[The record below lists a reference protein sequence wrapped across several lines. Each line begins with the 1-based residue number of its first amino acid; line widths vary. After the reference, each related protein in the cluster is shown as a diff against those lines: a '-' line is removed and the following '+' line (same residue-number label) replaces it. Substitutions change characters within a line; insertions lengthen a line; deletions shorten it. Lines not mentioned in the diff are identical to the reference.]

1 LCVWFTDLYRYLL
14 VRSGYQSAELCRL
27 YLLLTGLS
35 AVAFNLQSVRI
46 RSFAD
51 TYAFTMTEPSAPA
64 LAEPPWI
71 VSLTEEQLTAQLA
84 AARVPV
90 LLDFWASWCAP
101 CRAILPLLEKLVLEL
116 NGQILLF
123 KVDAEQSPEL
133 QQRFAVKGLPA
144 VLLLQNGMEVDRFQQ
159 TLTESQIRAFIQ
171 PWLRQPAQESAL
183 ISGCLQQ
190 AERAFAAADAD
201 QAAFSLNQACQLACG
216 AQGST
221 ARMLADILNVLLEG
235 LGCLPRSERG
245 ALIQLAEGWLAA
257 ADFSVLREPK
267 LQQAQARLTLQR
279 QQWQQPADDISVLRQ
294 QLAHPD
300 AQHGQLV
307 LALSGALAAEGN
319 YPAAL
324 ESLLE
329 FLQSRCHDNPQAS
342 TSLTED
348 ADYQQVQARLVEL
361 IDILPDRVLANRY
374 RRRLFELPALPF

>member
-1 LCVWFTDLYRYLL
+1 
-14 VRSGYQSAELCRL
+14 
-27 YLLLTGLS
+27 
-35 AVAFNLQSVRI
+35 
-46 RSFAD
+46 
-51 TYAFTMTEPSAPA
+51 MTEPSAPA

-133 QQRFAVKGLPA
+133 LQRFAVKGLPA

-171 PWLRQPAQESAL
+171 PWLRQPAQESVL

-221 ARMLADILNVLLEG
+221 ALMLADILNVLLEG

-267 LQQAQARLTLQR
+267 LQQAQARLALQR
-279 QQWQQPADDISVLRQ
+279 QQWQQPADDISVLRR
-294 QLAHPD
+294 QLAQAD
-300 AQHGQLV
+300 AQQGQGQVV

-342 TSLTED
+342 TSLAED